1 MVKPGECVGQGWSVR
16 RETSLSPV
24 K

>member
-1 MVKPGECVGQGWSVR
+1 MFKPGECVGQGWSVR